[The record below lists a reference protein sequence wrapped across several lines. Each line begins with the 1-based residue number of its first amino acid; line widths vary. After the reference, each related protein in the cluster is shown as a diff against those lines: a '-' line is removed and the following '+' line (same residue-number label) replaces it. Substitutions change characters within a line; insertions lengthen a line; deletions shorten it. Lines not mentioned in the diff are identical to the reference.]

1 MLLNPYKK
9 WTYSF
14 KIKSCYYTFVEFKKI
29 KLNLAMALLTVIL
42 SLGFFEQ
49 NMIFRKAF
57 PDMSNIFEHVVFYN
71 QDGELVNFKEHK
83 DKVLLIFLDTR
94 IVLMFAL
101 PQFCRYGSSLK
112 RSW

>member
-1 MLLNPYKK
+1 MK
-9 WTYSF
+9 F
-14 KIKSCYYTFVEFKKI
+14 QKI

-42 SLGFFEQ
+42 SFGFLYAKAD
-49 NMIFRKAF
+49 ISKAF
-57 PDMSNIFEHVVFYN
+57 PDMSNVFEHVVFYN

-101 PQFCRYGSSLK
+101 PQFWIWLES
-112 RSW
+112 